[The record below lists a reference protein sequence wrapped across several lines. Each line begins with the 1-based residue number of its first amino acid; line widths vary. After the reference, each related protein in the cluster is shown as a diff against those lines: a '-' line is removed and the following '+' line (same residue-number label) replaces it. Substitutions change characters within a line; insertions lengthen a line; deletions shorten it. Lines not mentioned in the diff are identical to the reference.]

1 MSDEERKF
9 LAAEIRYIS
18 FRLDCLYR
26 RQHKGDRSVLTRQKV
41 ERLEALLAALQG
53 HPEALGA

>member
-9 LAAEIRYIS
+9 LAAEIRYTS
-18 FRLDCLYR
+18 FRLDVLYR

-41 ERLEALLAALQG
+41 ERLEALLSALQG
-53 HPEALGA
+53 YPQALGA

>member
-9 LAAEIRYIS
+9 LAAEIRYTS
-18 FRLDCLYR
+18 FRLDVLYR

-41 ERLEALLAALQG
+41 ERLEALLSALQG

>member
-9 LAAEIRYIS
+9 LAAEIRYTS
-18 FRLDCLYR
+18 FRLDVLYR
-26 RQHKGDRSVLTRQKV
+26 RQQKGDRSVLTRQKV
-41 ERLEALLAALQG
+41 ERLEALLSALQG

>member
-18 FRLDCLYR
+18 FRLDVLYR

-41 ERLEALLAALQG
+41 ERLEALLSALQG

>member
-9 LAAEIRYIS
+9 LAAEIRYTS
-18 FRLDCLYR
+18 VRLDVLYR
-26 RQHKGDRSVLTRQKV
+26 RQRRGDRTVLTRQKV
-41 ERLEALLAALQG
+41 ERLEALLSALQG

>member
-1 MSDEERKF
+1 MNDEERKF

-18 FRLDCLYR
+18 FRLDVLYR

-41 ERLEALLAALQG
+41 ERLEALLSALQG